1 MEMKY
6 TLMTNK
12 TLKNST
18 TKLDLSYREEATQF
32 YSYIFYILYL
42 KKIKLTTTQSI
53 FGTEDILILL
63 IHIKHNILIII

>member
-12 TLKNST
+12 TLNNST

-42 KKIKLTTTQSI
+42 KNNKTDYNTKYIWHRRYFNFTHTY
-53 FGTEDILILL
+53 
-63 IHIKHNILIII
+63 